1 MFHLMKFWKTVC
13 FSKDSSL
20 HVANPVFTV
29 TVGMASNPWDSIGA
43 LPADT
48 ILDDSVLMQ

>member
-1 MFHLMKFWKTVC
+1 MC
-13 FSKDSSL
+13 FSKDARLRIAS
-20 HVANPVFTV
+20 PVFTV

-43 LPADT
+43 LPADI

>member
-1 MFHLMKFWKTVC
+1 MSHLMKFWKTMC
-13 FSKDSSL
+13 LSKDASL

-29 TVGMASNPWDSIGA
+29 TVGMASNPWDSIGD
-43 LPADT
+43 LPAAT